1 MIDERALHLYAVART
16 VIPIGQ
22 LLRVL
27 ADPVRGSDGRE
38 TLYTLEVTGSRGD
51 KRFFG
56 VHSSTLRQ
64 VDDKRLAVEI
74 AGAYFG

>member
-1 MIDERALHLYAVART
+1 MIDDRQLHLYAVART

-27 ADPVRGSDGRE
+27 ADPTSGGA
-38 TLYTLEVTGSRGD
+38 TLYTLEVTGTGGE
-51 KRFFG
+51 KRYFG
-56 VHSSTLRQ
+56 VHSSTLQ
-64 VDDKRLAVEI
+64 TVDDKRLAVEI